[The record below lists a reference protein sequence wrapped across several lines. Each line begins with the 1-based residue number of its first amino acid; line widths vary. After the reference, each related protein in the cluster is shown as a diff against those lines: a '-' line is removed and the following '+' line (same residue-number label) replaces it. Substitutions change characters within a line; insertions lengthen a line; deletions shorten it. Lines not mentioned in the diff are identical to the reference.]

1 MAIKR
6 STRSNLKEEE
16 PAQKSEVEDTRKRS
30 VAANKNEHAKSY
42 KELIVEALISLDDRK
57 GSSRPAVKKYI
68 KEKYPSVGSAAGFDS
83 YFNNAIKKGVELK
96 EFEFPRGPSGTL
108 KVVKKIDSSDEKG
121 KVETRGRP
129 RKAKSEGAKNTST
142 NPSSNPGP
150 NLNEKSRGRPRTNNN
165 NNKGKV
171 EKPQPKPKSKA
182 VPSPTYKEMI
192 ISGIQQLNNGKGSSR
207 SALKKFVKDQYK
219 NEIKASSNFDHLF
232 NSALK
237 KGIESGD
244 LHQPKGPSGIVK
256 VLKKKKTSTAIK
268 TA

>member
-6 STRSNLKEEE
+6 STKSNPNKES
-16 PAQKSEVEDTRKRS
+16 AQNSEVEDLRKKTTT
-30 VAANKNEHAKSY
+30 AKKNEPAKSY
-42 KELIVEALISLDDRK
+42 KELVVEALISLDDRR

-68 KEKYPSVGSAAGFDS
+68 KEKYPSVGSVAAFDS

-96 EFEFPRGPSGTL
+96 EFELPKGPSGTL
-108 KVVKKIDSSDEKG
+108 KLVKKIDSSDENG
-121 KVETRGRP
+121 KVEIRRSS
-129 RKAKSEGAKNTST
+129 RQAKSEEAKKLST
-142 NPSSNPGP
+142 NSNSTA
-150 NLNEKSRGRPRTNNN
+150 NEKSRGRPKPNNN
-165 NNKGKV
+165 NNKVKV
-171 EKPQPKPKSKA
+171 EKPQPKTKSKV

-192 ISGIQQLNNGKGSSR
+192 ISGILQLNDGKGSSR

-232 NSALK
+232 NSALR

-256 VLKKKKTSTAIK
+256 VLKKKKASTAIK